1 MSNPSDRVLG
11 TPPTNTPKLQPRPGA
26 FLTAVARVHVSHLMQ
41 DPFVR
46 DAFERAERED
56 TGDDFDELIEVDH
69 PKTLDGG
76 AAEVIGDTGRRILSM
91 VEG

>member
-1 MSNPSDRVLG
+1 MAQADSNDTTNPS
-11 TPPTNTPKLQPRPGA
+11 PPRPAA
-26 FLTAVARVHVSHLMQ
+26 FLTAVARVHLSHLMQ

-46 DAFERAERED
+46 DAFERAQRNE
-56 TGDDFDELIEVDH
+56 GDDFGELVEVDH

-76 AAEVIGDTGRRILSM
+76 AAEIIGDTGRHILAM